1 VTPAIP
7 PPVLDFLRGGDA
19 KASMSV
25 GAIAFAVLVV
35 GLAAKVMLQSVL
47 LSARP
52 SRRDDVLRLLTILTA
67 PLLLVFALIIVER
80 FHDLS

>member
-25 GAIAFAVLVV
+25 GLIAFAVLLV
-35 GLAAKVMLQSVL
+35 GLVTKVMLQTV
-47 LSARP
+47 RP
-52 SRRDDVLRLLTILTA
+52 SRRDDVLRLLAILTV
-67 PLLLVFALIIVER
+67 PLLLVFALVVVER